1 MPQGKKM
8 PAGTHHIF
16 IRLKQISKQ
25 LASVEEVG
33 NSLSLRN
40 SPENHTLALLP
51 EFPYVNT
58 TAELRPTHDKTA

>member
-1 MPQGKKM
+1 MSV
-8 PAGTHHIF
+8 GTHHVL

-25 LASVEEVG
+25 LASVEELRD
-33 NSLSLRN
+33 SLSLSN

-58 TAELRPTHDKTA
+58 TAELTPIHDKTA